1 MKPEE
6 IWEMREAARLALLDA
21 MKAQSLSFGG
31 VNNRSITHQNIAD
44 LKREFRDW
52 DRQHKEATA
61 QNKGKPFSLVRFRGN

>member
-1 MKPEE
+1 MTPQE

-31 VNNRSITHQNIAD
+31 VNNRSITHQKIAD

-52 DRQHKEATA
+52 DRQYREATGK
-61 QNKGKPFSLVRFRGN
+61 NKSKSFSLVRFGRI